1 LKEFSKSNTADE
13 IKKFLEFNKTYFED
27 VIKIRNKFAH
37 SKAEKNGD
45 KVVLKG
51 QIEGEDF
58 EFDTVKC
65 IEIRKKLIDHKR
77 EIENLKA
84 FLGI

>member
-1 LKEFSKSNTADE
+1 M
-13 IKKFLEFNKTYFED
+13 IK
-27 VIKIRNKFAH
+27 VRNKFAH
-37 SKAEKNGD
+37 AKAEEQGK

-58 EFDTVKC
+58 EFDTDTC

-77 EIENLKA
+77 EIEKLKA
-84 FLGI
+84 FLGIE